1 MEPNYSDY
9 HPNSVPFDAYYEH
22 GHGHLDDHGHGHH
35 HLIPA
40 HPEPSYSYGNWSFL
54 HADATATSSSE
65 SSSASASSGA
75 AHIVGASGPSASFV
89 RQLHFGGEYYDDDA
103 ADISALMEA
112 ASISCWTTNGGA
124 VTRRSGAPLIGVRK
138 RRGQV
143 PAESRTPRATAPRVC
158 LATFNTP
165 EQAALAYDQA
175 ALSVRGPGAVL
186 NYPLHRVRES
196 LRTLELGAAA
206 AASESPVLTLKR
218 RHRIR
223 KRSTTKKALA
233 GKEADEAPATTSSEG
248 KKKRQVNTTSHS
260 HDGKQDQTSSPCVL
274 ELEDLGTDYLE
285 ELLALSEEQP

>member
-124 VTRRSGAPLIGVRK
+124 GASTSQTTGLEGVEVMRRAAAPAPDNGSRKGKRTNILPVRPWIDSGAV
-138 RRGQV
+138 
-143 PAESRTPRATAPRVC
+143 E
-158 LATFNTP
+158 
-165 EQAALAYDQA
+165 
-175 ALSVRGPGAVL
+175 
-186 NYPLHRVRES
+186 REG
-196 LRTLELGAAA
+196 R
-206 AASESPVLTLKR
+206 
-218 RHRIR
+218 
-223 KRSTTKKALA
+223 
-233 GKEADEAPATTSSEG
+233 APASRDGEDGGEYRWWRWRRCGRDLVEENGEG
-248 KKKRQVNTTSHS
+248 
-260 HDGKQDQTSSPCVL
+260 GG
-274 ELEDLGTDYLE
+274 EDRWRRWR
-285 ELLALSEEQP
+285 